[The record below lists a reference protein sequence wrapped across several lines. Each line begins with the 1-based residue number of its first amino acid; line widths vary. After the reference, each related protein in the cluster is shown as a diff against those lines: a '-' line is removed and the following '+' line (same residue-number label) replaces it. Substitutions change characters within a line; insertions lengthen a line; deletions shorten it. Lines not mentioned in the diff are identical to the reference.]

1 MRYRSLGGTGLSI
14 SEIGFGAWGIGGKTD
29 AATSYGHT
37 DDRVSLAALEEALE
51 QGITLFD
58 TSSVYGY
65 GHSERLIGQAFTG
78 KRGRVAIAT
87 KAGYL
92 RWDQP
97 ADFSP
102 AALRHSLD
110 DSLRRLKTDYV
121 DLFQLHNAPPDQ
133 LRATPEIVGTLKAL
147 VKEGKI
153 RAWGASVRAPEDGLA
168 MIREFDVPV
177 LQVNFNMMD
186 VRARDSG
193 LLALA
198 EEAGVG
204 LIARTPLCFGFL
216 SGAVTR
222 ETKFDADDHRSKW
235 SRAQILRW
243 IEGSEAL
250 FEAVG
255 PQAEQSKSQ
264 IALRYCLSFSAVSTT
279 IPGILTP
286 AEARENAAASDLGPI
301 NPQTLQ
307 AITKIQKAQS
317 FFAA

>member
-1 MRYRSLGGTGLSI
+1 
-14 SEIGFGAWGIGGKTD
+14 
-29 AATSYGHT
+29 
-37 DDRVSLAALEEALE
+37 
-51 QGITLFD
+51 
-58 TSSVYGY
+58 
-65 GHSERLIGQAFTG
+65 
-78 KRGRVAIAT
+78 
-87 KAGYL
+87 
-92 RWDQP
+92 
-97 ADFSP
+97 
-102 AALRHSLD
+102 
-110 DSLRRLKTDYV
+110 
-121 DLFQLHNAPPDQ
+121 
-133 LRATPEIVGTLKAL
+133 
-147 VKEGKI
+147 
-153 RAWGASVRAPEDGLA
+153 VRAPEDGLA

-286 AEARENAAASDLGPI
+286 AEARENAAASDLGTLAPGALNAI
-301 NPQTLQ
+301 DTVLQT
-307 AITKIQKAQS
+307 QS
-317 FFAA
+317 FFAR